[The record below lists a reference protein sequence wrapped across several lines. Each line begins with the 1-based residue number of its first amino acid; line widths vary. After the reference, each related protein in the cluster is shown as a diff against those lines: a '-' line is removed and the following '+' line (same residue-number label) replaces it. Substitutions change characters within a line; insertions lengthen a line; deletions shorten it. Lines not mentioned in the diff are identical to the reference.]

1 MCDYKFIGEHLLE
14 INNLSDNHFT
24 YTIHRKQIMNFDPL
38 KPFNNIPMLPPK
50 VDLETKKVMR
60 QLSESNR
67 FLAELKGVAKT
78 IPNRSI
84 LISTLVLQ
92 EAKDSSEIENIVTTH
107 DELYKSEI
115 FVEQNKNPAI
125 KEVQRYASALE
136 QGYEL
141 IKDDKLLTIN
151 RIIEIQ
157 KVLEDNDA
165 GIRRVTGTNLKNT
178 KTDEVI
184 YTPPDDPL
192 TMDKALSNLEKY
204 VNNPDMHDLNPL
216 IKMAVIH
223 YQFETIHP
231 FYDGNGRT
239 GRIMNVLY
247 LVINDL
253 LEMPVLYLSRFIV
266 ENKSEYYRLL
276 NEVRINDS
284 WEDWILFMLKAVE
297 ITSKQSIE
305 LVKSI
310 GQLMANFKKKIRDE
324 LPRIYSQDLL
334 NLIFKYPYTKIDHV
348 IKSLGVTRITASK
361 YLEALTDKGLLVK
374 HKIGKQNYYIN
385 DQLMDI
391 FLKR

>member
-1 MCDYKFIGEHLLE
+1 
-14 INNLSDNHFT
+14 
-24 YTIHRKQIMNFDPL
+24 MNFDPL
-38 KPFNNIPMLPPK
+38 KPFNRIPMLPPE
-50 VDLETKKVMR
+50 VDIETREVMR
-60 QLSESNR
+60 QLSNSSR
-67 FLAELKGVAKT
+67 FLAELKGIAKT

-115 FVEQNKNPAI
+115 FVEQVKNPAI
-125 KEVQRYASALE
+125 KEVRRYVSALV

-141 IKDDKLLTIN
+141 IKDDKLLTMN

-192 TMDKALSNLEKY
+192 VIDNALSNLEKY

-266 ENKSEYYRLL
+266 ENKAEYYRLL

-284 WEDWILFMLKAVE
+284 WEEWILFMLKAVE

-348 IKSLGVTRITASK
+348 VKTLGVTRITASK
-361 YLEALTDKGLLVK
+361 YLEELTNKGLLIK

-385 DQLMDI
+385 DQLMGI